1 MKMDKDTRKALL
13 AKYLEAET
21 TLQEEARLREWYA
34 EHPAEED
41 EKELAQLIALSAPG
55 RDSLAESDEAV
66 AAFDR
71 IVAEGERPRKRKRK
85 IYYWITGIAAAAAL
99 AGLVLLLKPR
109 PAAAPLLTPIQ
120 IAEGIQQ
127 MMLLEIGDIESIVA
141 TPSGDRAILTAHLR
155 DGSTC
160 SYILSYDGEEGTASL
175 LAWQAN
181 P

>member
-1 MKMDKDTRKALL
+1 MRMDKDTRKALL

-21 TLQEEARLREWYA
+21 TLREEAMLREWYA

-41 EKELAQLIALSAPG
+41 ELELAQLIAMSAPG
-55 RDSLAESDEAV
+55 HDSLAESDEAV

-71 IVAEGERPRKRKRK
+71 MVAEGERPRKRK
-85 IYYWITGIAAAAAL
+85 IYFWITGIAAAAAL
-99 AGLVLLLKPR
+99 AALVLLLKPR
-109 PAAAPLLTPIQ
+109 PAATPLLTPVQ

-160 SYILSYDGEEGTASL
+160 SYILSYNGEQGTASL
-175 LAWQAN
+175 LACQVN